1 MENTTEKN
9 VIPTEDRLTE
19 KEEFRMEVA
28 LNDLLPEEL
37 ISQGFRKLSESER
50 IYFEPVLRTIPE
62 MLANNASMD
71 SAEKC
76 FNEAVEGTYKLRK
89 LEPGKILIE
98 TQGGVISA
106 YRDVDGNL
114 IEGNAIFDSNN
125 AKFEPSVAPQVALG
139 VFNALSVI
147 TQQYFLAEINAKLGE
162 IKNGIDG
169 LMSYTTALKKA
180 ELAASFREMKGIVE
194 HLQYIKENPERKKAE
209 LSFLDGIRRTATENI
224 LFHED
229 HVLKTVASFSK
240 KNSRKVVKKNLDSI
254 SEDMVQYH
262 CAVYIYNMA
271 QLLKVYLND
280 ITDAEELAYFKAD
293 IDGVVSHYKEVYRN
307 IADEMVKYVDSVRAL
322 NMISGWQI
330 AVSVAGIIAFA
341 PVFLPTAIV
350 LGNATVNRKRKN
362 AKEECVLGNQKYREQ
377 FEKEMKLIDDSAKTL
392 DGYIESAGKGAEI
405 ASVEGELYVRYAIA

>member
-1 MENTTEKN
+1 MENISEKN
-9 VIPTEDRLTE
+9 VIPTEERLTE
-19 KEEFRMEVA
+19 KEEYRIEVA
-28 LNDLLPEEL
+28 LKSDLLPEEL

-50 IYFEPVLRTIPE
+50 IYFEPFLTTIPE
-62 MLANNASMD
+62 MLANNAGMD

-76 FNEAVEGTYKLRK
+76 FNEAVEGTYKVRK
-89 LEPGKILIE
+89 LEHGKILIE

-139 VFNALSVI
+139 VFNALSII

-180 ELAASFREMKGIVE
+180 ELAASFREMQGIVE
-194 HLQYIKENPERKKAE
+194 HLQYIKEDSERKKAE
-209 LSFLDGIRRTATENI
+209 LSFIDGIRRTATENI
-224 LFHED
+224 LFYED
-229 HVLKTVASFSK
+229 HVLKTIASFSK

-262 CAVYIYNMA
+262 CAVYLYNMA
-271 QLLKVYLND
+271 QFLKVYLND
-280 ITDAEELAYFKAD
+280 ITDTEELASFKAE

-307 IADEMVKYVDSVRAL
+307 TADEMVKYVDSVRAL
-322 NMISGWQI
+322 NMISGWY
-330 AVSVAGIIAFA
+330 FA
-341 PVFLPTAIV
+341 LLALAMCVPVFIPGVIIFGNIAIYKR
-350 LGNATVNRKRKN
+350 RKW
-362 AKEECVLGNQKYREQ
+362 AKKECVLGNQQYRER
-377 FEKEMKLIDDSAKTL
+377 FETEMKLIDDSVKAL
-392 DGYIESAGKGAEI
+392 DRYIESAGKSAEI